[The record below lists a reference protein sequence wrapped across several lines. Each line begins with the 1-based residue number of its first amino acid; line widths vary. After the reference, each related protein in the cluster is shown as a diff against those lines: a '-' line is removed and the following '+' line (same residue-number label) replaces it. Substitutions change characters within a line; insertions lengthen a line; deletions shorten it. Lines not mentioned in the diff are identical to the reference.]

1 VRSRRKMVLTAYYL
15 DNPEKKVTQE
25 QLDVLGVLHWNL
37 DPSKYEND
45 PALNAICEERKYTYR
60 DFVDSSK
67 MPNLKEKLA
76 TFLIEHLH
84 EDEEIRYFLGGSGY
98 FDVRNE
104 LEEGH
109 PWLRIHGRPGDMI
122 ILPAGAYHRFIPD
135 DRLSFH
141 VMRLF
146 CGAPIWTPF
155 NRSESET
162 DKRAARLA
170 YLTKFIQPQLDKKSE
185 AKATACAGAVCEG
198 EGGACGKKRKD
209 TTPVECSSCS
219 PGQCDCESSL
229 PAELNAA
236 AVKKWSEAA
245 AKAAAEPAKANG
257 CGVGGCCKDKGAA
270 AGGGCCGGGSGAG
283 GGGGG
288 CCKKQKT

>member
-1 VRSRRKMVLTAYYL
+1 
-15 DNPEKKVTQE
+15 
-25 QLDVLGVLHWNL
+25 VLHWNL

-84 EDEEIRYFLGGSGY
+84 EDEEIRYFLAGSGY

-109 PWLRIHGRPGDMI
+109 PWLRIHGRAGDLI
-122 ILPAGAYHRFIPD
+122 VLPAGIYHRFIPD

-146 CGAPIWTPF
+146 CGAPVWTPF

-170 YLTKFIQPQLDKKSE
+170 YVTKFIEPQTEKRERE
-185 AKATACAGAVCEG
+185 AKAKASACGGAVCEG
-198 EGGACGKKRKD
+198 EDGGACSKKRKD
-209 TTPVECSSCS
+209 AAPAECSSCP

-229 PAELNAA
+229 PAELTAA

-245 AKAAAEPAKANG
+245 AKAAAEPAKG
-257 CGVGGCCKDKGAA
+257 GVGGCCKEKNGGAA
-270 AGGGCCGGGSGAG
+270 GAGGCCGGGSAA

-288 CCKKQKT
+288 CCKKQKI